1 MSKNGAS
8 DSLPHAGRR
17 AALVVVL
24 LSGMVVADPGSSAGW
39 PVGWG
44 FVSHG
49 GFPVLPKAWQTYG
62 LQDSTVGFF
71 LGNASGM
78 DSEDELKAEVRLG
91 IVGIGWQLNNIPSN
105 HSNLETFELEEAK
118 RLKAARPGVKVM
130 LSRESEA
137 TTTLYNSAKAKMFD
151 PATQDWWVQCGDVP
165 CNGTWNS
172 PAGNT
177 PKYFFNFSVKAAA
190 DWWVNEFIGGPLR
203 SPLVDGIYF
212 DSAPVAGPPD
222 HGTGQ
227 GGGPGRAD
235 AQAAF
240 DRALK
245 LIASKGKWASAWNND
260 GQSLFP
266 KQGLQPDAK
275 DYSRD
280 SCSSLMKEWIRLGHR
295 TSITLQIQVGTQTP
309 RNETLAAF
317 LIARGASAIL
327 EYPIGGTYSS
337 GADYGFPKIMAADF
351 GKPAGDALE
360 VHPGVFRREWTKAT
374 VELDCRDLSSSFNFN
389 S

>member
-1 MSKNGAS
+1 MLTSILTMALAQKPAS
-8 DSLPHAGRR
+8 DP
-17 AALVVVL
+17 
-24 LSGMVVADPGSSAGW
+24 GW

-44 FVSHG
+44 FASHG
-49 GFPVLPKAWQTYG
+49 GFPALPAAWQSYS
-62 LQDSTVGFF
+62 LQESTVGFF

-78 DSEDELKAEVRLG
+78 DSAAEEKAEVRLG
-91 IVGIGWQLNNIPSN
+91 VVGIGWQLNNIPSH
-105 HSNLETFELEEAK
+105 HSNLETFEIEEAQ
-118 RLKAARPGVKVM
+118 RLKALRPGVRVM
-130 LSRESEA
+130 LTRESEA

-151 PATQDWWVQCGDVP
+151 PATQDWWVQCGNAP

-177 PKYFFNFSVKAAA
+177 PKYFFNFTNRDAA
-190 DWWVNEFIGGPLR
+190 DWWVNEFIGAPLR

-222 HGTGQ
+222 HGNGQ

-245 LIASKGKWASAWNND
+245 LIASMGKWASAWNND

-280 SCSSLMKEWIRLGHR
+280 SCSSLMKEWIRLGRR
-295 TSITLQIQVGTQTP
+295 TSHTLQIQVGTLAP

-317 LIARGASAIL
+317 LVARGASAIL
-327 EYPIGGTYSS
+327 EYPIGGTYSTAS
-337 GADYGFPKIMAADF
+337 DYGFPALMAADF

-374 VELDCRDLSSSFNFN
+374 VELDCHDLSSSFDFH
-389 S
+389 